1 MAAFSEYIS
10 EEYYVDPISFHR
22 LFIERH
28 GLERIKQD
36 GIEGL
41 ISSYRNRYMIWRI
54 LLGIFPFHQTT
65 QTWINLANELRK
77 KYSKLQADIAVT
89 STQPKLDEE
98 THHPLA
104 KTSDVLP
111 KQRTPGISSA

>member
-10 EEYYVDPISFHR
+10 EEYYVDPTSFER
-22 LFIERH
+22 LFLQRH

-65 QTWINLANELRK
+65 QTWINLAGELRK
-77 KYSKLQADIAVT
+77 KYSKLQAEILVT

-111 KQRTPGISSA
+111 KQRTPGTSSA